1 MVHWQLSCKIREV
14 FFPLRLAV
22 LQQPD
27 NFCNTVW
34 FSQPQDAQSWA
45 SGRMP
50 AQMYTFIK
58 QVIKM
63 KHKKTPICQADIN
76 EYHYLLQYVQLI
88 G

>member
-1 MVHWQLSCKIREV
+1 MVHWQLSCKIRE
-14 FFPLRLAV
+14 FFLRLAV

-34 FSQPQDAQSWA
+34 FSQPQDARSCA
-45 SGRMP
+45 SEHMP

-63 KHKKTPICQADIN
+63 KHKKPHHQ
-76 EYHYLLQYVQLI
+76 HVMLR
-88 G
+88 